1 MQARPSLGR
10 RRTQLGENGL
20 EELLAHAAEFLTQD
34 FLEHGRGFGAHIE
47 VHVPY
52 CAPGQQRPRRGTLG
66 GAVNIDESVAANRE
80 LWTRSNAE
88 YTDARARDAWLEPE
102 ITWGVWKVPERS
114 VNVLPARL
122 DGLDV
127 VELGCGTAYVSAWLA
142 RRGARPVGVDPT
154 PAQLDT
160 ARRCQRELGI
170 HFDLVEAPA
179 ENVPLPDAG
188 FDLAVSEYG
197 ASIWAEPRLWL
208 PEAARLLRPGG
219 RLVFLRNSML
229 SILCATDDGTTH
241 DCLVRPQFGSYR
253 HDWRAANGGIEF
265 HPPHGEWIRMLRA
278 NGFVILDLVELEP
291 PLGAVDHP
299 YYEYVKLDWARR
311 WPAEEI
317 WVAEKLA

>member
-1 MQARPSLGR
+1 VD
-10 RRTQLGENGL
+10 T
-20 EELLAHAAEFLTQD
+20 EE
-34 FLEHGRGFGAHIE
+34 
-47 VHVPY
+47 Y
-52 CAPGQQRPRRGTLG
+52 
-66 GAVNIDESVAANRE
+66 VAANRE

-102 ITWGVWKVPERS
+102 IYWGIWHVREDQVK
-114 VNVLPARL
+114 VLPAHL
-122 DGLDV
+122 EGLDV

-170 HFDLVEAPA
+170 HFELVQATA
-179 ENVPLPDAG
+179 EDVPLPAAS

-219 RLVFLRNSML
+219 RLVFLRNSFL
-229 SILCATDDGTTH
+229 SILCAIDEGGTSE
-241 DCLVRPQFGSYR
+241 CLRRPQFGSYQ
-253 HDWRAANGGIEF
+253 HDWRAFHGGVEF

-278 NGFVILDLVELEP
+278 NGFVILDLVEIEP
-291 PLGAVDHP
+291 PVDAADHP
-299 YYEYVKLDWARR
+299 YYDYVKLDWARR

-317 WVAEKLA
+317 WVAEKAG